1 MIDNWVKLQTL
12 CVPETPDLVY
22 MFQAIKRKKDNPEME
37 RSESVLRTVVTH
49 EVFSEKLHNRMKEYV
64 VNDNARIY
72 FRVGAIDA
80 RNAALRTIAK
90 MAEMAVSNQW
100 NVREAYDSVCG
111 SMKTGYWVI
120 DIDDCHIDRAMVADQ
135 LTQLQLSAKQE
146 PLTMITETPN
156 GFHMIT
162 RPFDTSKFKFPFE
175 IKKNQPTILYAN
187 EFGKIP
193 DKYAH
198 WTADRLDAEI
208 ALMQKARAALDVC
221 EHGVQDGD
229 WCEPC
234 NKEYK
239 RAAVE
244 NESE

>member
-1 MIDNWVKLQTL
+1 MIDNWPKLQKL
-12 CVPETPDLVY
+12 CAPETPDLVY

-49 EVFSEKLHNRMKEYV
+49 EVYSAKLHDRMKEYV

-80 RNAALRTIAK
+80 KVAALRTIAK
-90 MAEMAVSNQW
+90 MAEMVASNQF

-120 DIDDCHIDRAMVADQ
+120 DIDDRHIDLAMVSEH
-135 LTQLQLSAKQE
+135 LIELQTNARQD
-146 PLTMITETPN
+146 PLAVLTETPN

-162 RPFDTSKFKFPFE
+162 RQFDSSKMKFPFD

-187 EFGKIP
+187 EFGRIP

-198 WTADRLDAEI
+198 WTFDRLDAEI
-208 ALMQKARAALDVC
+208 LAMRKARAALDVC

-244 NESE
+244 NESP